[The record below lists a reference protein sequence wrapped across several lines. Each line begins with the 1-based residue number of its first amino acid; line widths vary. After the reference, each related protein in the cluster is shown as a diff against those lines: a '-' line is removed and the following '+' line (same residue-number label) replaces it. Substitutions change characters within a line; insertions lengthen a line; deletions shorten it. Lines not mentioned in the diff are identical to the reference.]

1 MNKYSQKIHNR
12 GYLKST
18 RRQLRRNPTSEEI
31 LLWQKLKE
39 RQLDGRKFRRQHSIG
54 RWVVDFYCPAEK
66 LVIELDGAHH
76 FTEEGRANDQERDAC
91 LAGEL
96 SLKILRF
103 PNSEIRDNMSGV
115 LQTIQ
120 KYFTD

>member
-12 GYLKST
+12 HYLKPT
-18 RRQLRRNPTSEEI
+18 RRYLRNHSTPEESM
-31 LLWQKLKE
+31 LWEKLKE
-39 RQLDGRKFRRQHSIG
+39 RKLDGRKFRRQHSIG

-66 LVIELDGAHH
+66 LVVELDGVHH
-76 FTEEGRANDQERDAC
+76 FTEEGKVNDRARDAC

-103 PNSEIRDNMSGV
+103 PNSAIRDNIAGV
-115 LQTIQ
+115 LTTIHSC
-120 KYFTD
+120 FTD